1 MKYNKRRTKILELLD
16 INEKMSY
23 TQLAES
29 LDVSQAT
36 IRRDLVFLEK
46 EHAIERYW
54 GGAKRTRNVTVR
66 TRSIMDGVITENLRI
81 IGEIAGGMVQDQEVI
96 FIGSGLTT
104 LTMIDNITATDI
116 TVVTN
121 GIPQLESLKEKG
133 ISALLLC
140 GYLKE
145 YSRAVVGQQTI
156 EMLLKYRFDKAFLGI
171 NGLDE
176 DYGLLSADEFE
187 HNIKRAVIRNS
198 RQSYILASERKFN
211 RTAKYT
217 IPAASARHLTLI
229 TNKPM
234 SPDKNW
240 KKVLRGYTAR
250 IER

>member
-16 INEKMSY
+16 INGKMSY

-46 EHAIERYW
+46 ENAVERYW
-54 GGAKRTRNVTVR
+54 GGAQRNHHAPVR

-81 IGEIAGGMVQDQEVI
+81 IGEIAGGLVQDQEMI

-104 LTMIDNITATDI
+104 LTMIDYIQTTKL

-121 GIPQLESLKEKG
+121 GIPQLESLKQKG
-133 ISALLLC
+133 INALLLC
-140 GYLKE
+140 GFLKE
-145 YSRAVVGQQTI
+145 YSRAVVGRQTLD
-156 EMLLKYRFDKAFLGI
+156 MLREFRFDKAFLGV

-176 DYGLLSADEFE
+176 GYGLLSADEYE
-187 HNIKRAVIRNS
+187 HDIKKIAIRNS
-198 RQSYILASERKFN
+198 KQSYILAGERKFN
-211 RTAKYT
+211 RTAMYT
-217 IPAASARHLTLI
+217 IPASATKRAILI

-234 SPDKNW
+234 SEDRTW
-240 KKVLRGYTAR
+240 KTASRGYTTR
-250 IER
+250 IG

>member
-81 IGEIAGGMVQDQEVI
+81 IGEIAGGMVQDREVI

-121 GIPQLESLKEKG
+121 GICRRMSSSIISSGLSSGIPGRAISLLRSGSSTGLQNIQFRRPVRG
-133 ISALLLC
+133 I
-140 GYLKE
+140 
-145 YSRAVVGQQTI
+145 
-156 EMLLKYRFDKAFLGI
+156 
-171 NGLDE
+171 
-176 DYGLLSADEFE
+176 
-187 HNIKRAVIRNS
+187 
-198 RQSYILASERKFN
+198 
-211 RTAKYT
+211 
-217 IPAASARHLTLI
+217 
-229 TNKPM
+229 
-234 SPDKNW
+234 
-240 KKVLRGYTAR
+240 
-250 IER
+250 